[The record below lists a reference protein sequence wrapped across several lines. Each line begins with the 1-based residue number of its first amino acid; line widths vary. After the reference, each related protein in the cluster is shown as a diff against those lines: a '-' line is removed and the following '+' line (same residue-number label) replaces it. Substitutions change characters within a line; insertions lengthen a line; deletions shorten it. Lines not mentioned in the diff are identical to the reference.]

1 MNENQ
6 IKEFLK
12 LARKNKIPIEV
23 ITKPDSQEAII
34 KFDHYMMFYTP
45 HIYAEDIK
53 EQATK
58 SQDITFVEDCGRFA
72 SLQRSY
78 SMIRKKAYVYPAIN
92 IYFSYR
98 YEEDFVD
105 IFQVEDGFNTY
116 RHLFVQFI
124 PLLMVSYDEIK
135 SSIDNP
141 LYVGDNMGNE
151 LLIAPCYPPDI
162 EFEKHLNIDSFG
174 EVVAP

>member
-12 LARKNKIPIEV
+12 LARKNNIPIEV
-23 ITKPDSQEAII
+23 ITKPDSQGGII
-34 KFDHYMMFYTP
+34 RLGHYMIFYTP
-45 HIYAEDIK
+45 HISVDDIK
-53 EQATK
+53 EHVTNQN
-58 SQDITFVEDCGRFA
+58 ITFVEDCARFV
-72 SLQRSY
+72 RMDNSY
-78 SMIRKKAYVYPAIN
+78 DMIRKKAYVYPAIN

>member
-1 MNENQ
+1 MNEQ
-6 IKEFLK
+6 QMRGFLK
-12 LARKNKIPIEV
+12 RARKNKIPIEV

-92 IYFSYR
+92 TYFSYR

-105 IFQVEDGFNTY
+105 LFKVEDGFNAYKHT
-116 RHLFVQFI
+116 FVKFI
-124 PLLMVSYDEIK
+124 PLLMSCYDEIK

-141 LYVGDNMGNE
+141 LYIGDNVGNE
-151 LLIAPCYPPDI
+151 LLIAPCYPPGI
-162 EFEKHLNIDSFG
+162 EKHLSTDSF
-174 EVVAP
+174 EVLIE

>member
-12 LARKNKIPIEV
+12 LARKNNIPIEV

-45 HIYAEDIK
+45 HIEDIK

-92 IYFSYR
+92 TYFSYR

-105 IFQVEDGFNTY
+105 LFKVEDGFNAYKHT
-116 RHLFVQFI
+116 FVKFI
-124 PLLMVSYDEIK
+124 PLLMSCYDEIK

-141 LYVGDNMGNE
+141 LYIGDNVGNE
-151 LLIAPCYPPDI
+151 LLIAPCYPPGI
-162 EFEKHLNIDSFG
+162 ENIEKHLSTDSF
-174 EVVAP
+174 EVLIE